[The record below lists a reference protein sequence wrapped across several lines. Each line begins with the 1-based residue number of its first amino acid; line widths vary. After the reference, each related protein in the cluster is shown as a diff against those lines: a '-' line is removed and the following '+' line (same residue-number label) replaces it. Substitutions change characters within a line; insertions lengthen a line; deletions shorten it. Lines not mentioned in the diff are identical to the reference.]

1 MSWNSLNKPQDKV
14 VSRELEA
21 RLELQ
26 RQFTRC
32 FSSEDGEK
40 VLQHLSNKF
49 IYNNNT
55 PLESANITYVA
66 GYKNGESGAIK
77 YIIEMMVEHRDEYF
91 KEKEN
96 P

>member
-1 MSWNSLNKPQDKV
+1 MSWDILNKPKHTTV
-14 VSRELEA
+14 NKELEA

-55 PLESANITYVA
+55 PLDIANITYVA
-66 GYKNGESGAIK
+66 GYKNGESGSIK

-91 KEKEN
+91 KEKEE